1 MTNPDLVV
9 ACQGLSIQDSDF
21 SDEQTSNLT
30 GHTATTAS
38 QIIYPP
44 LLPSSYKSGNSSQS
58 EAKLRRPTQSGSLTD
73 PNQCFPG
80 FNPRISELQR
90 LSNSQNVHRS
100 LKSLGVPMLYNKL
113 CHCTA
118 GFGATAALCC
128 CNELRHRFCS
138 FHSVDQ
144 NNYSWR
150 PLPPSPTSTMTPP
163 PQHGSAQSCSQSVP
177 IQRLPGFV
185 QRHSPLIFQ
194 HDQHQNCDSCRQS
207 KQPLIGPLYDTVLS

>member
-1 MTNPDLVV
+1 M
-9 ACQGLSIQDSDF
+9 
-21 SDEQTSNLT
+21 
-30 GHTATTAS
+30 
-38 QIIYPP
+38 
-44 LLPSSYKSGNSSQS
+44 
-58 EAKLRRPTQSGSLTD
+58 
-73 PNQCFPG
+73 
-80 FNPRISELQR
+80 
-90 LSNSQNVHRS
+90 HRS

-194 HDQHQNCDSCRQS
+194 QDQHQNCDSCRQS
-207 KQPLIGPLYDTVLS
+207 KQPLIGPLYDKVLSWHPNKQQDEPHWRIQPYWQSTWFSCTIHHRQILWIFLKVHTLSETISEESQRIFP

>member
-1 MTNPDLVV
+1 M
-9 ACQGLSIQDSDF
+9 
-21 SDEQTSNLT
+21 
-30 GHTATTAS
+30 
-38 QIIYPP
+38 
-44 LLPSSYKSGNSSQS
+44 LPSSYKSGNSSQS
-58 EAKLRRPTQSGSLTD
+58 EAKLRRPAQSGSLTD

-90 LSNSQNVHRS
+90 FTNSQNVHRS
-100 LKSLGVPMLYNKL
+100 SKSLGVPMLYNKL

-138 FHSVDQ
+138 FHSEDQ

-194 HDQHQNCDSCRQS
+194 QDQHQNCDSCRQS